1 MIGCERDLKGARV
14 RLRRTVRSAQARVG
28 TRQNAIAFGGERE
41 KSRRARSESQPHG
54 WLFGLTNPVSRD
66 NFLVY
71 HNYMRYRFTTIIT
84 QEDQWFVARAVEL
97 GVVSQ
102 GKSVEEAE
110 NNLKEAV
117 ELYLE
122 NEKVLDKI
130 SSDHAPIV
138 TSLEVEYA

>member
-1 MIGCERDLKGARV
+1 MK
-14 RLRRTVRSAQARVG
+14 
-28 TRQNAIAFGGERE
+28 
-41 KSRRARSESQPHG
+41 
-54 WLFGLTNPVSRD
+54 
-66 NFLVY
+66 
-71 HNYMRYRFTTIIT
+71 YRFTTIIT
-84 QEDQWFVARAVEL
+84 QEDKWFVARAVEL

-122 NEKVLDKI
+122 NEKVSDKI
-130 SSDHAPIV
+130 YSEHAPII